1 MCWESC
7 SSCSS
12 GPSAYDV
19 TFELDMRGVTQP
31 FTTPEVN
38 GVFNGWCGNCW
49 QMADADGDSI
59 WQLQMSFAPGDSLEW
74 KYSADNWNIQ
84 EDLDSSLSCV
94 TINYDPERQMD
105 GVCK

>member
-1 MCWESC
+1 MFDETTLLLCWESC

-38 GVFNGWCGNCW
+38 GVFNGWWNCW

-59 WQLQMSFAPGDSLEW
+59 WHLQMPFAPGDSLEG
-74 KYSADNWNIQ
+74 NIQ
-84 EDLDSSLSCV
+84 QI
-94 TINYDPERQMD
+94 TGTY
-105 GVCK
+105 KKT